1 MKKHL
6 LLFINSLLI
15 LILVIGFTLT
25 AFISQQTY
33 KPVIEDDIENISKLT
48 ASNIYAEIK
57 GDMMKPLFVAQT
69 MASDSFLKNWLYA
82 EKKNPQD
89 IKHQKEMKEYL
100 STYRQKYQYD
110 AVFTISASSHT
121 YFYYD
126 GVNKVV
132 SPENEHDDWYYDFVD
147 SQLPYRLNIDTDEV
161 NANELTVFVDCRI
174 EGKDGEFLG
183 VTGVGVKMSKLQ
195 DLLKKYETDYDLQAI
210 LIDQSGKITVSS
222 DSHKIE
228 NINVFDDTIL
238 KEFKTQILEDKKSFQ
253 MNWYPQLEANQCII
267 SCYVDNLNWYLIVT
281 KDTQP
286 LRTSFQ
292 ELIKKD
298 IFIMMIMLVML
309 LMLITFIIRWY
320 NKRLSLLLNID
331 HLTGLP
337 NQQSFKEKFECLN
350 ESEKC
355 VIFMFDLDHFKS
367 INDTDGHLEGNRIL
381 SQIASALK
389 ESMNGYGIAARWGG
403 DEFIGVFKCPLSKAQ
418 DILQRMQLQLQHEC
432 HFSGGAVTISIG
444 MTEILADMSLDD
456 LTKLADEALYEAKA
470 YGGNTIVIK

>member
-1 MKKHL
+1 
-6 LLFINSLLI
+6 
-15 LILVIGFTLT
+15 
-25 AFISQQTY
+25 
-33 KPVIEDDIENISKLT
+33 
-48 ASNIYAEIK
+48 
-57 GDMMKPLFVAQT
+57 
-69 MASDSFLKNWLYA
+69 
-82 EKKNPQD
+82 
-89 IKHQKEMKEYL
+89 
-100 STYRQKYQYD
+100 
-110 AVFTISASSHT
+110 
-121 YFYYD
+121 
-126 GVNKVV
+126 
-132 SPENEHDDWYYDFVD
+132 
-147 SQLPYRLNIDTDEV
+147 
-161 NANELTVFVDCRI
+161 
-174 EGKDGEFLG
+174 
-183 VTGVGVKMSKLQ
+183 
-195 DLLKKYETDYDLQAI
+195 
-210 LIDQSGKITVSS
+210 
-222 DSHKIE
+222 
-228 NINVFDDTIL
+228 
-238 KEFKTQILEDKKSFQ
+238 
-253 MNWYPQLEANQCII
+253 MNWYPQSEANQCII

-403 DEFIGVFKCPLSKAQ
+403 DEFIGVF
-418 DILQRMQLQLQHEC
+418 
-432 HFSGGAVTISIG
+432 
-444 MTEILADMSLDD
+444 
-456 LTKLADEALYEAKA
+456 
-470 YGGNTIVIK
+470 